1 MRLAGKTAIITGGA
15 SGIGR
20 CTALRMI
27 DEGAA
32 VAIVDRDAAGI
43 ERVIAE
49 RPMAYGITA
58 DVADEEACAAGV
70 AAVAGRFG
78 PVNTLVTCAGF
89 SITKTLEDT
98 DPREWDDVFRTNVV
112 GTYLW
117 MRAVLPA
124 MPRGGSVTAV
134 SSQLAVAG
142 GTTNTAYIAS
152 KGAIISLARST
163 ALDVAARGIRVNVVL
178 PGAIE
183 TPAFQ
188 RNLSRRPDPAAA
200 RAEFVRRHPLGRV
213 GRPEEVADAIVYLAS
228 DEASFTTGAMLPVDG
243 GWLAG

>member
-20 CTALRMI
+20 CTALRMA

-32 VAIVDRDAAGI
+32 VAIVDCDGEGI
-43 ERVIAE
+43 ERVAAE
-49 RPMAYGITA
+49 RRGIYGITA
-58 DVADEEACAAGV
+58 DVAAEEACAAGV
-70 AAVAGRFG
+70 AAVTARLGV
-78 PVNTLVTCAGF
+78 VNTLVTCAGY
-89 SITKTLEDT
+89 SITKTLEAT
-98 DPREWDDVFRTNVV
+98 SMQEWNAVFRTNVV
-112 GTYLW
+112 GTFLW
-117 MRAVLPA
+117 MREVLPQ
-124 MPRGGSVTAV
+124 MPRGGSVTTV

-142 GTTNTAYIAS
+142 GTTNTAYTAS

-163 ALDVAARGIRVNVVL
+163 ALDVAARGIRVNAVL

-183 TPAFQ
+183 TPAFE

-200 RAEFVRRHPLGRV
+200 REMFIRRHPLGRA